1 MDQYKKLS
9 KQFKKQKR
17 SDLLGRF
24 AHKTSHKIRRINPY
38 PRLKYKYLTKKNIAP
53 DVSTITENIAF
64 VIDGQVVE
72 IIHCQ
77 PKMAAI
83 LLSSPEIVQVPEGK
97 VIKPGWK
104 YEDGE
109 FTVPDAPPP
118 PPEEDY
124 DLPTFKDYL
133 QRLNA
138 GLPQLPKLKTFK
150 DYIQTIKERV

>member
-1 MDQYKKLS
+1 LDEYKKLS

-17 SDLLGRF
+17 SDALHRL
-24 AHKTSHKIRRINPY
+24 AHKTRRVNPY

-53 DVSTITENIAF
+53 DISTITENIAF
-64 VIDGQVVE
+64 VIDGKVVE

-97 VIKPGWK
+97 VIKPGFK
-104 YEDGE
+104 YEDGK
-109 FTVPDAPPP
+109 FNLPDEPKQ
-118 PPEEDY
+118 PEQEDE

-133 QRLNA
+133 HRLNA
-138 GLPQLPKLKTFK
+138 GLPQLPKLPTFK
-150 DYIQTIKERV
+150 DYIKTIKERV

>member
-1 MDQYKKLS
+1 LDEYKKLS

-17 SDLLGRF
+17 SAALGRL
-24 AHKTSHKIRRINPY
+24 AHKTRRINPY

-83 LLSSPEIVQVPEGK
+83 LLSSPEIVQVPEGQ
-97 VIKPGWK
+97 VIKPGFK
-104 YEDGE
+104 YEDGK
-109 FTVPDAPPP
+109 FDLPDEPTQPQQ
-118 PPEEDY
+118 EDD

-133 QRLNA
+133 SRLNA
-138 GLPQLPKLKTFK
+138 GLPQLPKLSTFK
-150 DYIQTIKERV
+150 DYVSKLKERV